1 MLFIKFLLAATFIV
15 PLGVSVA
22 TAQTVSDSRD
32 VSELSSP
39 IVMLTPVIARNADH
53 LQLDSEQRSALKD
66 WMAKCPAEREA
77 LEDLVVAQRNELR
90 QMILSGANTGVRTE
104 KAAFIGQLESDLLMM
119 RSSCVEY
126 WRETLNEEQFAQA
139 LQLADT

>member
-1 MLFIKFLLAATFIV
+1 MLISKKLLTAIFIA
-15 PLGVSVA
+15 PLGVSAA
-22 TAQTVSDSRD
+22 TAQTVSESRD

-39 IVMLTPVIARNADH
+39 IVLLTPVVARNADH
-53 LQLDSEQRSALKD
+53 LQLDIDQRSALQD
-66 WMAKCPAEREA
+66 WMAKSPAVREA

-90 QMILSGANTGVRTE
+90 QMILSGADIEARTE
-104 KAAFIGQLESDLLMM
+104 KAAYIGQLESELLMM

-139 LQLADT
+139 LQLADI